1 MGSVCSAMALE
12 SIHELADLRTLSY
25 PELDEFAGEIRD
37 FVVPTTSSLEIGE
50 DVTLRLTPRP

>member
-1 MGSVCSAMALE
+1 MALE
-12 SIHELADLRTLSY
+12 SIHEPADLRTLSY
-25 PELDEFAGEIRD
+25 PDLDEFAGEIRD